1 MIKEGITGFNC
12 SDLEGLSNKLKL
24 LKKNILHLKKY
35 KINAFYDQNE
45 TSNYVRIKLYD
56 FIENKKID
64 LLINCQYGYSCCVTD
79 ESSWMNIEFIEIPH
93 LLERKLQDIFPCL
106 KPKYLNSKLED
117 IDIRN
122 LSKTEKEQI
131 DYWKSETKGEVIFN
145 GYD

>member
-12 SDLEGLSNKLKL
+12 SNLEGLSNKLEL
-24 LKKNILHLKKY
+24 LKKNILYLKKY
-35 KINAFYDQNE
+35 KIKAFYDQNE

-56 FIENKKID
+56 FIENEKID
-64 LLINCQYGYSCCVTD
+64 LLINCQYGYSCCATD

-131 DYWKSETKGEVIFN
+131 EYWKSETKGEVIFN